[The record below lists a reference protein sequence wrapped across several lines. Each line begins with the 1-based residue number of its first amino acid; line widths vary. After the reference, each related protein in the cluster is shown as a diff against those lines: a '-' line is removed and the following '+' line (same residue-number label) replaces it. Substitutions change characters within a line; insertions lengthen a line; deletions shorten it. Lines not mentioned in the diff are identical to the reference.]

1 MQTLRTIEQLNW
13 ALNVYTDIV
22 KFGDRSRL
30 IKESQDCVRVLE
42 DFEEYEKCF
51 DLHQILTKKKTP
63 VHIPEK
69 K

>member
-42 DFEEYEKCF
+42 DFEEYEK
-51 DLHQILTKKKTP
+51 
-63 VHIPEK
+63 
-69 K
+69 